1 MVNRLQSWVFISL
14 SMLLMGFALLPII
27 RVIVGV
33 DDEFGMQFFTVVMLL
48 IAGLM
53 CGLTGMLLL
62 ARKQSDLTQY
72 QSQAEDLKTAAK
84 MHACGFLIF
93 TGIPLLN
100 FLMCYFLW
108 VNNRRRSAY
117 LDYQGREAIC
127 FQISIYLY
135 LLLSLFMVFAVIGT
149 ITTPLL
155 ILFHLVVTIVA
166 VVMASQGK
174 AFRYPANITIIART
188 PNTQNTGNKKADA
201 FSGIDLVEKND

>member
-14 SMLLMGFALLPII
+14 SMLLMGFALFPVL

-33 DDEFGMQFFTVVMLL
+33 DDEFGMQFLTVVMLL

-62 ARKQSDLTQY
+62 ARKQPELSSY
-72 QSQAEDLKTAAK
+72 ESQEEDVKVAAK
-84 MHACGFLIF
+84 MHACGLLLF

-100 FLMCYFLW
+100 FLVCYFLW
-108 VNNRRRSAY
+108 VSNRRRSAY

-127 FQISIYLY
+127 FQISISLY
-135 LLLSLFMVFAVIGT
+135 LLLSLFMVFAAIGV
-149 ITTPLL
+149 ITTPLI
-155 ILFHLVVTIVA
+155 ILFHFVVTSVA
-166 VVMASQGK
+166 IVMASKGE

-188 PNTQNTGNKKADA
+188 PKT
-201 FSGIDLVEKND
+201 